1 MRAIPVLALTAA
13 ALVGSALP
21 AVADTAQLD
30 EAAVAALAVEST
42 ATLEARGAAVSV
54 PTTVVCAKGASGS
67 LFVQVTQNV
76 RGDIA
81 TGDRYV
87 PIPEC
92 TGTFQQ
98 VYVTVVSRTK
108 AFRPGTAYT
117 TASLS
122 VWTQND
128 WGSAE
133 QERDITIV
141 R

>member
-13 ALVGSALP
+13 ALVASALP
-21 AVADTAQLD
+21 AGADTALED
-30 EAAVAALAVEST
+30 RAVAALSVESS
-42 ATLEARGAAVSV
+42 ARLEARGAAVVV
-54 PTTVVCAKGASGS
+54 PTTIVCAADGQGS
-67 LFVQVTQNV
+67 LWVQVTQNV

-87 PIPEC
+87 SITEC

-98 VYVTVVSRTK
+98 VDVTVVSRTK
-108 AFRPGTAYT
+108 AFRPGTAYA

-122 VWTQND
+122 VWTPTD
-128 WGSAE
+128 WGTAE
-133 QERDITIV
+133 QERTITIT

>member
-13 ALVGSALP
+13 ALVASALP
-21 AVADTAQLD
+21 ATADTLPLD
-30 EAAVAALAVEST
+30 GAVAALSVESP
-42 ATLEARGAAVSV
+42 ARLEAHGAAVTV
-54 PTTVVCAKGASGS
+54 PTTVVCAPGAQGS

-87 PIPEC
+87 PITTC
-92 TGTFQQ
+92 TGTFQK
-98 VYVTVVSRTK
+98 VDVTVVSRTK
-108 AFRPGTAYT
+108 AFRPGSAYATAQ
-117 TASLS
+117 LS

-133 QERDITIV
+133 QERDITIA